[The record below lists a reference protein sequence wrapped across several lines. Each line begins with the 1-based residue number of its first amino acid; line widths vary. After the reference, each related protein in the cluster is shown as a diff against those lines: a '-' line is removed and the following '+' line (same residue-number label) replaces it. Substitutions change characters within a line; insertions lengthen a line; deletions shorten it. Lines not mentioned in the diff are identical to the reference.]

1 VRIKTDHQIVVFG
14 NDLMGLFD
22 TDGVLITQGSRTA
35 TGWKV
40 TAEGAA
46 DVDTET
52 RSDAITAMINMA
64 LEVLPGDGYSCLV
77 PHGLRDQP

>member
-1 VRIKTDHQIVVFG
+1 MRIKTDHQIVAFG
-14 NDLMGLFD
+14 SDLMGLFD
-22 TDGVLITQGSRTA
+22 TDGVLITQGARTA

-52 RSDAITAMINMA
+52 RSDAITAMIEMA